1 MNARYSLTSA
11 SAAHCGSLGSLPE
24 LAERMPTDL
33 SKPAGVRTFAMD
45 DDGNVRKCMGFQP
58 MSKTLR
64 TACAANLAVVASSS
78 TSAPEDCNV
87 TICESMVGS
96 VTS

>member
-33 SKPAGVRTFAMD
+33 STPAGVRTFAID
-45 DDGNVRKCMGFQP
+45 EDGDVRDGMRFQP
-58 MSKTLR
+58 ISQILR

-78 TSAPEDCNV
+78 TSAPEDCNL